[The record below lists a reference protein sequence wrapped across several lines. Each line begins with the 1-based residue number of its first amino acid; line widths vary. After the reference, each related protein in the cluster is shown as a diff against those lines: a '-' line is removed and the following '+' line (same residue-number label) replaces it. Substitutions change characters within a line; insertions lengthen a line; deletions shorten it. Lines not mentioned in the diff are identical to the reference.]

1 MSLAVVGIAYP
12 NRDGSDRKSNIGRM
26 QPGDAVEL
34 RPEPSNPKDK
44 LAVAVFDS
52 RERQLG
58 YVTAERAP
66 RIGGLLREGR
76 EVRAVF
82 QGVAQTGAW
91 VRVAFDGEEPE
102 VPDAS
107 PNGDHPSVDDWGC

>member
-12 NRDGSDRKSNIGRM
+12 NRDGSDRKANIARM
-26 QPGDAVEL
+26 QPGDAIEL

-44 LAVAVFDS
+44 LAVAVFDD

-91 VRVAFDGEEPE
+91 VRVAFDGEEPV
-102 VPDAS
+102 VPDVS
-107 PNGDHPSVDDWGC
+107 PGSEDADSADWGC